1 MLHAFVTAHR
11 DEIVRRCRSKG
22 DARSVLPAWSPPIDH
37 GVPAFL
43 DQLVEALRS
52 GHWTLAI
59 GQTAGVHGCTLLRQ
73 GFSVSQVVH
82 EYGDVCQS
90 ITELAVE
97 TSTRI
102 TATDFR
108 VMSACLDIA
117 IAGAVTEYE
126 RQATT
131 IPRYGWRRRSSWT
144 VNASLVGRFALG
156 HRFGRG
162 RDEAHQ
168 CC

>member
-22 DARSVLPAWSPPIDH
+22 DARSVLPGWSLPIDH
-37 GVPAFL
+37 GVPVFL
-43 DQLVEALRS
+43 NQLVDALRS

-73 GFSVSQVVH
+73 GSTVSQVVH

-102 TATDFR
+102 SATDLR
-108 VMSACLDIA
+108 LMSACLDIA

-126 RQATT
+126 RQ
-131 IPRYGWRRRSSWT
+131 RRRS
-144 VNASLVGRFALG
+144 LG
-156 HRFGRG
+156 MDGAGARPGPSTH
-162 RDEAHQ
+162 HL
-168 CC
+168 